1 MKVPFNQV
9 YLTGQ
14 EQQFMLEAAAT
25 GKLSGDGIF
34 THKCH
39 AFFEATYKF
48 DKVLLTTSCTTA
60 LEMAALLI
68 ELEAG
73 DEVIMPTYTFVST
86 ANAFL
91 MHGAKLVFADCQPN
105 YPNIAPQEI
114 ERLITPKT
122 KAIVV
127 VHYAGLACQMNEIMH
142 IANQHGL
149 FVIED
154 AAHAINAS
162 FSGKPLGGIGH
173 LSAFSFH
180 DTKNII
186 AGEGGMLVLNDP
198 QFVERAEILREKG
211 TNRAAFYRGEV
222 RKYEWVDIGSSYL
235 PSEITAAF
243 LYAQLLHLNEIQA
256 KRIAIWKYYQEQ
268 LLPLA
273 QQGFFELPQVP
284 HYATVNGHIFFII
297 CKSEEERK
305 ALIHFLKERE
315 VCAVFHYLSL
325 HSSPYFKQQY
335 EGQPL
340 PNADRFTTCL
350 LRLPI
355 FYALNKTQQ
364 DWVINSIE
372 EFYKGN

>member
-1 MKVPFNQV
+1 
-9 YLTGQ
+9 
-14 EQQFMLEAAAT
+14 MLEAAAT